1 MNRFMTAS
9 ACALLLCATAIPA
22 IAKDE
27 SGGTWDGLIE
37 VKPKRLDAA
46 YLKPG
51 ADFRPY
57 TKLMIDPVEVAFRKD
72 WMKDV
77 NDSRVGLSGRIT
89 QEDAEKIAA
98 AAREGF
104 DEVFND
110 AFKAKGIQIV
120 TAPGV
125 DVLRV
130 RPGVI
135 DLYIA
140 APDKMTAGMSR
151 TYTVEAGQATL
162 FLEAVDSTT
171 GALLGRA
178 LDKRATRDTGRVSVS
193 NSVTNR
199 ADFKAL
205 FKQWAEIC
213 IKGFEDLQAMSPVP
227 EDLKPGQ
234 KLQQ

>member
-1 MNRFMTAS
+1 MNRFITAG
-9 ACALLLCATAIPA
+9 ACALVLCGFAIPA
-22 IAKDE
+22 GAKE
-27 SGGTWDGLIE
+27 KPGGTWDGLIE

-46 YLKPG
+46 YLMPG
-51 ADFRPY
+51 ADFRHY
-57 TKLMIDPVEVAFRKD
+57 TKLMIDPVEVAFSKD
-72 WMKDV
+72 WMKDI
-77 NDSRVGLSGRIT
+77 NDSKASLSGRIT
-89 QEDAEKIAA
+89 QADAEKIAA

-104 DEVFND
+104 DEVFGE
-110 AFKAKGIQIV
+110 AFKAKGIEIV
-120 TAPGV
+120 TAPGA

-162 FLEAVDSTT
+162 FLELVDSTS

-178 LDKRATRDTGRVSVS
+178 LDRRATRDSGRAMIT

-205 FKQWAEIC
+205 FKQWAEIS
-213 IKGFEDLQAMSPVP
+213 IKGFEDLRAMSPVP
-227 EDLKPGQ
+227 QDLKPGQ

>member
-1 MNRFMTAS
+1 MNRFITAG
-9 ACALLLCATAIPA
+9 ACALLFCGFAIPA
-22 IAKDE
+22 SAKDE
-27 SGGTWDGLIE
+27 SGGSWDGLVE

-46 YLKPG
+46 YLMPG
-51 ADFRPY
+51 ADFRQY
-57 TKLMIDPVEVAFRKD
+57 TKLMVDPVEVAFRKD
-72 WMKDV
+72 WMKSV
-77 NDSRVGLSGRIT
+77 NDSVSMSQRVT

-104 DEVFND
+104 DEVFNE
-110 AFKAKGIQIV
+110 AFKAKGLEVV
-120 TAPGV
+120 TAPGP

-140 APDKMTAGMSR
+140 APDKMSSGRSR
-151 TYTVEAGQATL
+151 TYTVEAGEATL
-162 FLEAVDSTT
+162 FIEVLDSTT

-178 LDKRATRDTGRVSVS
+178 LDRRSTRNTGRVSVT

-205 FKQWAEIC
+205 FKQWADIC
-213 IKGFEDLQAMSPVP
+213 VKGFEDLQAMSPVP
-227 EDLKPGQ
+227 RDLKPGQ
-234 KLQQ
+234 KLQP